1 VVLYHLPFNDIE
13 FNQMCG
19 RSGRD
24 GAPARVHALFG
35 AKDGRINEM
44 ILSTSAPAR
53 DDLGVLYL
61 TLKDAQAERGP
72 GFELTNQ
79 ELADMVTKRH
89 PKSGLTDRSVSSGIG
104 VFRELGLVQSEGH
117 GAYRRLTVLPAPETR
132 LDLMNSV
139 RYAEGLEE
147 IAEFA
152 EYRQWVLSADAAT
165 LLERFNRPLMPD
177 LSLLPL
183 PQ

>member
-1 VVLYHLPFNDIE
+1 
-13 FNQMCG
+13 
-19 RSGRD
+19 
-24 GAPARVHALFG
+24 
-35 AKDGRINEM
+35 
-44 ILSTSAPAR
+44 
-53 DDLGVLYL
+53 
-61 TLKDAQAERGP
+61 
-72 GFELTNQ
+72 LTNQ

-117 GAYRRLTVLPAPETR
+117 GAYRRLTVLPAPATR
-132 LDLMNSV
+132 LDLMSSV

-152 EYRQWVLSADAAT
+152 EYRQWVLSADANT

-177 LSLLPL
+177 PSLLPVS
-183 PQ
+183 Q